1 MGDIIL
7 INGRELTVKEYDGQR
22 VVTLWDIARLHGADV
37 KTVKNNFDRN
47 TKYLTEGEDYF
58 LVKKQ
63 DDFARTLSTSKEIDY
78 HILNAVKNIPVFTE
92 SGYLMMVKPMT
103 GELAW
108 AVQKQLVKTYFAMR
122 DVREVIK
129 NQLNPESALEHSKFL
144 ISLADAAGMGP
155 EVKLLT
161 AKSIYRMAGVELPF
175 EITLEQ
181 KLYDLE
187 TIAKKMGILSE
198 NGKPHANAVSAIIK
212 QIDIP
217 ATIKLDVLETNGK
230 WTGSV
235 TKYKE
240 EIFDYIAKWLEESGR
255 PSMVESKNRKYKV
268 VYDKAI

>member
-1 MGDIIL
+1 MGDVVS
-7 INGRELTVKEYDGQR
+7 INGRDLVIKEYNGQR
-22 VVTLWDIARLHGADV
+22 VLTIWDIARLHN
-37 KTVKNNFDRN
+37 TSTTHIRNTFDRN
-47 TKYLTEGEDYF
+47 IKRLTKDEDYF
-58 LVKKQ
+58 IVEKQ
-63 DDFARTLSTSKEIDY
+63 SEFAHTFCMSKEID
-78 HILNAVKNIPVFTE
+78 HHALNAAKNIPIFTE
-92 SGYLMMVKPMT
+92 AGYLMITKP
-103 GELAW
+103 LADDLSW
-108 AVQKQLVKTYFAMR
+108 FIQKQLVKTYFQMQE
-122 DVREVIK
+122 VKEVIK
-129 NQLNPESALEHSKFL
+129 NQLSPESAIEHSQFL
-144 ISLADAAGMGP
+144 ISLIDAAGMGP

-255 PSMVESKNRKYKV
+255 PPVVETKNRKYKV
-268 VYDKAI
+268 VYGKAM

>member
-37 KTVKNNFDRN
+37 RHVRMNFENNK
-47 TKYLTEGEDYF
+47 KYLTEGKHYHLLD
-58 LVKKQ
+58 KQ
-63 DDFARTLSTSKEIDY
+63 DAVAVNIIDSNEIDY
-78 HILNAVKNIPVFTE
+78 HVLNAVKNIPVFTRA
-92 SGYLMMVKPMT
+92 GYLMMAKPMK
-103 GELAW
+103 GALAW
-108 AVQKQLVKTYFAMR
+108 KVQEELVDTYFQMQE
-122 DVREVIK
+122 VKEVIK

>member
-1 MGDIIL
+1 MGDVML
-7 INGRELTVKEYDGQR
+7 INGRELTVKEYNGQR
-22 VVTLWDIARLHGADV
+22 VLTLWDIARLHGV
-37 KTVKNNFDRN
+37 TPKTIRENFERN
-47 TKYLTEGEDYF
+47 KKYLKEDKHYN
-58 LVKKQ
+58 LIKKS
-63 DDFARTLSTSKEIDY
+63 DEFAYVLSASKEIDY
-78 HILNAVKNIPVFTE
+78 HAFNAVKDIPVFTGP
-92 SGYLMMVKPMT
+92 GYLMMVKPLT
-103 GELAW
+103 GALAW
-108 AVQKQLVKTYFAMR
+108 KVQEELIDTYFQMQE
-122 DVREVIK
+122 VKEVIK
-129 NQLNPESALEHSKFL
+129 NQLNPESAIEHSKFL
-144 ISLADAAGMGP
+144 ISLIDAAGMGP

-217 ATIKLDVLETNGK
+217 VTIKLDVLETNGK

-255 PSMVESKNRKYKV
+255 PPVVESKNRKYKV
-268 VYDKAI
+268 VYGKAM

>member
-1 MGDIIL
+1 MSDVAL
-7 INGRELTVKEYDGQR
+7 INGRELAVKEYNGQR
-22 VVTLWDIARLHGADV
+22 VVTLWDVARLHNMDADGIR
-37 KTVKNNFDRN
+37 KNFKNNRQHLVD
-47 TKYLTEGEDYF
+47 GEDYF
-58 LVKKQ
+58 ILSKQ
-63 DDFARTLSTSKEIDY
+63 DALAANLIRSNEISRFA
-78 HILNAVKNIPVFTE
+78 LNATRDVLVFTE
-92 SGYLMMVKPMT
+92 SGYLMMSKPIT
-103 GELAW
+103 GDLAW
-108 AVQKQLVKTYFAMR
+108 AVQRQLVKTYFAIR
-122 DVREVIK
+122 EVQEVIK
-129 NQLNPESALEHSKFL
+129 NQLSPESAIKHSEFL
-144 ISLADAAGMGP
+144 ISLIEAAGMGP

-235 TKYKE
+235 TKYQE
-240 EIFDYIAKWLEESGR
+240 EIFDYIAKWLEENGR
-255 PSMVESKNRKYKV
+255 PPVIESKNRKYKV
-268 VYDKAI
+268 VYGKAM

>member
-1 MGDIIL
+1 MGDVML
-7 INGRELTVKEYDGQR
+7 INGRELTVKEYSGQR
-22 VVTLWDIARLHGADV
+22 VVTLWDIARLHQTDTTHIR
-37 KTVKNNFDRN
+37 KTFERN
-47 TKYLTEGEDYF
+47 LKKLTENEDYYI
-58 LVKKQ
+58 VEKQ
-63 DDFARTLSTSKEIDY
+63 SEFAQTFCLSGDVN
-78 HILNAVKNIPVFTE
+78 HHALNAAKNIPIFTE
-92 SGYLMMVKPMT
+92 SGYLMMTKPLSDDLSWT
-103 GELAW
+103 
-108 AVQKQLVKTYFAMR
+108 VQKQLVKTYFAIR
-122 DVREVIK
+122 EVQEVIK
-129 NQLNPESALEHSKFL
+129 NQLNPESAIEHSKFL
-144 ISLADAAGMGP
+144 ISLIDAAGMGP

-175 EITLEQ
+175 EIALEQ

-240 EIFDYIAKWLEESGR
+240 EIFDYITKWLEESGR
-255 PSMVESKNRKYKV
+255 PQVVESKNRKYKV
-268 VYDKAI
+268 VYDKAM